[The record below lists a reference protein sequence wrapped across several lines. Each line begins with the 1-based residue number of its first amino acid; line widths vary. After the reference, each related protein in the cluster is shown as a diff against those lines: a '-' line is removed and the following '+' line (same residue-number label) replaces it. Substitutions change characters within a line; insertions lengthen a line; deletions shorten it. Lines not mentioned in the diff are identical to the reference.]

1 MDKSE
6 ILYMQHVAAGSGKD
20 QLTDFCF
27 HICQGE
33 MVELFGISGAGKTA
47 IYNYFMGYEPLKAG
61 RITFHGRVYDP
72 PEKFQDT
79 KDVVCVSRKSSLIS
93 ALTIA
98 ENLCIITG
106 RRKTR
111 GFIRRRP
118 LNYRVNLLLQQF
130 LPQLRA
136 EMRADSLTL
145 AQKHMVE
152 LLRAMENEAK
162 LVYMDDIMSGYSQW
176 EVGQMRLL
184 LAELIRRGMAII
196 CARHGWKT
204 FSGLTS
210 RVLVLSRGV
219 NVKTF
224 YEPDFDQQ
232 EFNKWLLGS
241 AMALQPR
248 RASYRT
254 AEVVFRADGLTG
266 KNYVTDF
273 SMDICRG
280 EVVGFYD
287 MNNNANVEAAR
298 LLAGREIGESGRME
312 FMGRAY
318 GPRRVSEAIDAG
330 VGYIPWYHESSGV
343 VETMGFSE
351 NILLPVMKR
360 MSYFGIFRNRKAEA
374 FLKKEYMAQMDIP
387 EDGEDVRAGML
398 GIYARQQIVLKKWLL
413 RHPDLLVCEELAE
426 DNDMKMRGIIAQG
439 IDELASAGIA
449 VVITAHDM
457 TDLMNLC
464 DTIYIMDSFG
474 NYRRVERIQVMRNVI

>member
-1 MDKSE
+1 
-6 ILYMQHVAAGSGKD
+6 MQHVASGSGKD
-20 QLTDFCF
+20 SLTDFCF

-47 IYNYFMGYEPLKAG
+47 IYNYFMGHEPLKAG
-61 RITFHGRVYDP
+61 RVTFGGRIYDP
-72 PEKFQDT
+72 PERFQDT
-79 KDVVCVSRKSSLIS
+79 KDVVCVSRKSSLIN

-106 RRKTR
+106 RRKMR
-111 GFIRRRP
+111 GFINRRQM
-118 LNYRVNLLLQQF
+118 NYRVNLLLQQF

-136 EMRADSLTL
+136 EMRADALTL

-162 LVYMDDIMSGYSQW
+162 LVYMDDIMSGYSQS
-176 EVGQMRLL
+176 ELEQMRLL
-184 LAELIRRGMAII
+184 LAELTRRDMAII
-196 CARHGWKT
+196 CARHGRKT

-219 NVKTF
+219 NVRTF
-224 YEPDFDQQ
+224 YEPDFDLQ
-232 EFNKWLLGS
+232 EFNQWLLGS
-241 AMALQPR
+241 AMVLQPR

-254 AEVVFRADGLTG
+254 AEVIFSADGLTG
-266 KNYVTDF
+266 KTYVTNF
-273 SMDICRG
+273 SMEICRG

-298 LLAGREIGESGRME
+298 LFVGREIVASGRMR
-312 FMGRAY
+312 FMGRDY
-318 GPRRVSEAIDAG
+318 GPRRVAEAIDAG
-330 VGYIPWYHESSGV
+330 VGYIPWYHEASGV

-360 MSYFGIFRNRKAEA
+360 MSYLGIFRNRKAEA

-387 EDGEDVRAGML
+387 EGAEDVRAGLL
-398 GIYARQQIVLKKWLL
+398 GIYARQQIIMKKWLL
-413 RHPDLLVCEELAE
+413 RHPDLLVCEELTE
-426 DNDMKMRGIIAQG
+426 DNDMKMRAIIAKG
-439 IDELASAGIA
+439 IEELASAGVA

-474 NYRRVERIQVMRNVI
+474 NDRRVERVQIMRNVI

>member
-1 MDKSE
+1 MGRSE
-6 ILYMQHVAAGSGKD
+6 ILFMQHVAAGSGKD

-33 MVELFGISGAGKTA
+33 LVELFGISGAGKTA
-47 IYNYFMGYEPLKAG
+47 IYDYFMGHEPLKAG
-61 RITFHGRVYDP
+61 RVTFGGRVYDP

-79 KDVVCVSRKSSLIS
+79 KDVVCISRKSSLIS

-106 RRKTR
+106 RRKIK
-111 GFIRRRP
+111 GFINRRQM
-118 LNYRVNLLLQQF
+118 NYRVNLLLQQF

-136 EMRADSLTL
+136 EMRADTLTL

-162 LVYMDDIMSGYSQW
+162 LVYMDDIMSGYSQS
-176 EVGQMRLL
+176 ELGQMRLL
-184 LAELIRRGMAII
+184 LAELIRRDMAII
-196 CARHGWKT
+196 CARHGRKT

-219 NVKTF
+219 NVRTF
-224 YEPDFDQQ
+224 YEPDFDLQ
-232 EFNKWLLGS
+232 EFDQWLLGS
-241 AMALQPR
+241 DMVLQPR
-248 RASYRT
+248 RVSYRSG
-254 AEVVFRADGLTG
+254 AVVFRADGLTG

-273 SMDICRG
+273 SLEICRG

-287 MNNNANVEAAR
+287 MNNHANVEAAR
-298 LLAGREIGESGRME
+298 LLVGREMPETGRMA
-312 FMGRAY
+312 FMGRDY
-318 GPRRVSEAIDAG
+318 GPRRVSEAIAAG
-330 VGYIPWYHESSGV
+330 VGYIPWYHEASGV

-360 MSYFGIFRNRKAEA
+360 MSYLGIFRNQKAET

-387 EDGEDVRAGML
+387 EDGEDVRAGLL
-398 GIYARQQIVLKKWLL
+398 GIYACQQIVLKKWLL
-413 RHPDLLVCEELAE
+413 RHPELLVCEELAE

-474 NYRRVERIQVMRNVI
+474 NDRRVERIQVMRNVI